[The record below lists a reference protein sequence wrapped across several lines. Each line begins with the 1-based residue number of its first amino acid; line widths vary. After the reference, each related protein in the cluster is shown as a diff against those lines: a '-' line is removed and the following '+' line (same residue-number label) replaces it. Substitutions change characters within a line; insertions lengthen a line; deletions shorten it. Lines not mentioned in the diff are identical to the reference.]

1 MPSYV
6 SHHLIKPDRVESRVY
21 QASILNTAINKNTLC
36 VLPTGLG
43 KTSIA
48 ILLAAQRL
56 EKFPESKILIVAP
69 TRPLCEQHFN
79 AFANCLEFPK
89 EKFILLTGKV
99 SPADRE
105 AHYDYAQ
112 IISATPQTIEND
124 LKNGTLN
131 LKDFSLLIV
140 DEVHRAVKNYA
151 YPYVARKYAEQAEHP
166 RILGLTAS
174 PGSNEERIKEIC
186 ANLRAEA
193 VEIRSEQDE
202 DVVDYVQQ
210 TDIEVVKVN
219 LTPGLEKA
227 QRALKDALNARLDK
241 LKEQKIHIHRKKDLL
256 DAQRRMQA
264 KLRGAINP
272 MFFQQMIT
280 ITEAVKVWHALE
292 LLETQSLNT
301 VKVYFEKMGSSSAK
315 SSKRLLNDP
324 KIKMSVEAVR
334 KMKEDGE
341 EHPKMWE
348 LEKIVENELT
358 KNPKAKII
366 VFSHYREN
374 IQTIKKH
381 LGALQSARPV
391 VLIGQGGETGL
402 SQKQQI
408 SIIRDYEDDA
418 YNVLITSPIGEEG
431 LHLASADIA
440 IFYEPV
446 ASEIRTIQRRGR
458 VGRTKLGKIIMLVTR
473 NTRDEANFY
482 TARRKESAMR
492 EILSD
497 MQQELKQKKP
507 TQLADFIG

>member
-1 MPSYV
+1 MPTFV
-6 SHHLIKPDRVESRVY
+6 SHHLIKPDKVESRVY

-79 AFANCLEFPK
+79 AFKGCLDFSDD
-89 EKFILLTGKV
+89 KFILLTGKV

-105 AHYDYAQ
+105 NYYESAQ

-124 LKNGTLN
+124 LQNRILN
-131 LKDFSLLIV
+131 LKNFSLLII
-140 DEVHRAVKNYA
+140 DEVHRAVRNYA

-193 VEIRSEQDE
+193 VEIRTDQDE
-202 DVVDYVQQ
+202 DVTDYVKQ
-210 TDIEVVKVN
+210 TDMEIVRVDLN
-219 LTPGLEKA
+219 SDLEKV
-227 QRALKDALNARLDK
+227 QRTLKDALKQRLDK
-241 LKEQKIHIHRKKDLL
+241 LKSQNIYIHRKFDLL
-256 DAQRRMQA
+256 DAQKKMQA
-264 KLRGAINP
+264 KLHGATNP

-280 ITEAVKVWHALE
+280 ITEGVKIWHALE
-292 LLETQSLNT
+292 LFETQSLNT
-301 VKVYFEKMGSSSAK
+301 VKAYFDKMGSSTAK

-324 KIKMSVEAVR
+324 KIKQAILSIQTLKGA
-334 KMKEDGE
+334 GE
-341 EHPKMWE
+341 EHPKMGKLEE
-348 LEKIVENELT
+348 LITKELGN
-358 KNPKAKII
+358 NPDAKII

-374 IQTIKKH
+374 ISTITKH
-381 LGALQSARPV
+381 LKQIAGAKPAI
-391 VLIGQGGETGL
+391 LIGQKSGL
-402 SQKQQI
+402 TQKEQI
-408 SIIRDYEDDA
+408 SVIRDYEDGF
-418 YNVLITSPIGEEG
+418 YNILVTSPIGEEG

-458 VGRTKLGKIIMLVTR
+458 VGRTKLGKVITLVTR

-482 TARRKESAMR
+482 TARRKESAMH
-492 EILSD
+492 EILTD
-497 MQQELKQKKP
+497 MRDELKQKKP
-507 TQLADFIG
+507 TQLADFIDG